1 MRQRAMIALALAC
14 SPKLLLADEPT
25 TALDATVQIQILLLL
40 RQLQRELGMSIIF
53 VTHDVGVATEIADE
67 LAVMYAGK
75 IVEIGDVADVIKN
88 QLTPIHKGLSSTVN
102 SGSKGKG

>member
-1 MRQRAMIALALAC
+1 
-14 SPKLLLADEPT
+14 
-25 TALDATVQIQILLLL
+25 
-40 RQLQRELGMSIIF
+40 MSIIF

-88 QLTPIHKGLSSTVN
+88 QLTAIHKGFYPRP
-102 SGSKGKG
+102 